1 MRVIGITGGVG
12 TGKSAVM
19 EMIAERPDC
28 VTLKADEAAER
39 LEKKGEPVYD
49 ALVALL
55 SPEVL
60 DEAGE
65 LDRGKVAARIF
76 QDDALLHKVNRIVH
90 PAVKQYILKQ
100 IEENRLREGCDF
112 FFIEAALLIEDGY
125 DRICDELWYIYA
137 TEAVRRERL
146 RVSRGY
152 SPEKIDSIM
161 QAQNSDAV
169 FRKYCQRVIDNSGSL
184 QETKEQLAR
193 LFTEY
198 QS

>member
-55 SPEVL
+55 SKTVL
-60 DEAGE
+60 DETGE

-100 IEENRLREGCDF
+100 IEENRLREGCHF